1 LLSLLIMKLSSSTN
15 EIKQQL
21 ALNLLEAST
30 NLNLGTYKDTN
41 TRYTLFALVTLNI

>member
-1 LLSLLIMKLSSSTN
+1 MKLSSSTN

-41 TRYTLFALVTLNI
+41 TRYTFICISNTKYLTKAPP